1 MSQKPEI
8 FRKSEAQEQVICNS
22 SANESFQN
30 VLSRS
35 FNRRSF
41 LKGSSALAAAT
52 AGMSLLGNS
61 FTRKTLTAQ
70 AATVP
75 KLNFTAVAKS
85 IADTLTVPE
94 GYTAKVLLATGDP
107 LHSKVTPYKNDGTD
121 NDFDL
126 RVGDHHD
133 AMQYFGLSQKG
144 KWDPSNSE
152 QALLCINHEVCEDL
166 GFVHPN
172 GPTNYGEEN
181 TNPRP
186 PLEIDKEVAAHG
198 VTVVEINRQGS
209 GYTVNR
215 DSRFNRRITAATVF
229 EISGPGRGNAKMATA
244 FSPKG
249 EQTRGTLNNCGH
261 GYTPWGT
268 YLSGEENW
276 AGYFHRREEETA
288 RTPSEVSSFK
298 RYGISNTTSGRYNW
312 SRAGAADNKDLYSRW
327 SVNVVAASADK
338 DFRNAANTFGYV
350 VEIDPF
356 DPKAKP
362 KKRTALGRFAH
373 EGCWGAK
380 PVAGQPLVFYMG
392 DDARNEYTYKFVS
405 AKTWDPQDATGGIA
419 AGDKYL
425 DEGTLYAAKFNDDG
439 SGEWLP
445 LTLDNPAIA
454 KYADYTFADLADVV
468 INARIAA
475 DAAGATKMDR
485 PEWGGINP
493 VNGEVYQTLTNNSRR
508 GEKVPV
514 DAANPRFYSDEKG
527 GKSNQGN
534 VNGHIIRWRE
544 LNGDPTATTFTWDV
558 YLFGAQADASPDV
571 NLSALT
577 DDNDFSSP
585 DGIWFSEATPGLLWI
600 QTDDG
605 AYTDKTN
612 CMMLAAVP
620 GSVGDGSEKMVN
632 NKTDQ
637 PVKTYVGQAA
647 NSTVLRRFLV
657 GPRDCEVTGI
667 TESPDGKVIFVNIQ
681 HPGENSESSVDP
693 AKFTSHWP
701 DGGDARPRS
710 ATVVITRDDGG
721 SIAV

>member
-1 MSQKPEI
+1 MMP
-8 FRKSEAQEQVICNS
+8 CNTL
-22 SANESFQN
+22 
-30 VLSRS
+30 VLAR
-35 FNRRSF
+35 
-41 LKGSSALAAAT
+41 
-52 AGMSLLGNS
+52 AGHG
-61 FTRKTLTAQ
+61 
-70 AATVP
+70 
-75 KLNFTAVAKS
+75 
-85 IADTLTVPE
+85 
-94 GYTAKVLLATGDP
+94 
-107 LHSKVTPYKNDGTD
+107 
-121 NDFDL
+121 
-126 RVGDHHD
+126 
-133 AMQYFGLSQKG
+133 
-144 KWDPSNSE
+144 SNSD

-172 GPTNYGEEN
+172 GPTDYGDES
-181 TNPRP
+181 TAARP

-198 VTVVEINRQGS
+198 ITVVEINRQGS

-215 DSRFNRRITAATVF
+215 DSRFNQRITGATVF
-229 EISGPGRGNAKMATA
+229 EISGPGRGSAMMMTA

-276 AGYFHRREEETA
+276 AGYFHRREVDQAWEKQEIEEKTV
-288 RTPSEVSSFK
+288 RTPQEVSSFN
-298 RYGISNTTSGRYNW
+298 RYGISNETSGRYNW

-327 SVNVVAASADK
+327 SVNAVAASADQ

-350 VEIDPF
+350 VEVDPF
-356 DPKAKP
+356 NPEAKP

-373 EGCWGAK
+373 EGCWAAK
-380 PVAGQPLVFYMG
+380 AVAGQPLVFYMG

-405 AKTWDPQDATGGIA
+405 AKAWDPKDATAGIA

-425 DEGTLYAAKFNDDG
+425 DAGTLYAAKFNEDG

-454 KYADYTFADLADVV
+454 NYADYPFADLADVV

-485 PEWGGINP
+485 PEWGGVNP

-508 GEKVPV
+508 GDKVPL
-514 DAANPRFYSDEKG
+514 DPANPRFYSDTKGEKD
-527 GKSNQGN
+527 NLGN

-544 LNGDPTATTFTWDV
+544 SDGDPAATSFTWDV
-558 YLFGAQADASPDV
+558 YLFGAQADAGPDI
-571 NLSALT
+571 NLSGLS
-577 DDNDFSSP
+577 DENDFSSP
-585 DGIWFSEATPGLLWI
+585 DGIWFSEVTPGLLWI

-620 GSVGDGSEKMVN
+620 GQVGDGSEVMVS
-632 NKTDQ
+632 NKAVPTASAADQ
-637 PVKTYVGQAA
+637 TVKTYVGQAA
-647 NSTVLRRFLV
+647 NPTVLRRFLV
-657 GPRDCEVTGI
+657 GPKDCEVTGI
-667 TESPDGKVIFVNIQ
+667 TESPDGKAIFVNIQ
-681 HPGENSESSVDP
+681 HPGENSGSVVDP
-693 AKFTSHWP
+693 AQFTSHWP

-710 ATVVITRDDGG
+710 ATIMITRDDGG
-721 SIAV
+721 LIAI